1 MELKRKKRAAWN
13 VVIMKIAV
21 LGEREKVVG
30 LNEYIKENIL
40 IFDGAMGTMLQKKGL
55 KLGENPE
62 VLNLN
67 EPSIIEEIHREYIDS
82 GANVITTNTFGAN
95 ELKLKLCNL
104 EVEEVVD
111 SAIKIAKKARGNS
124 NTYIALDI
132 GPIGELLEPMGTLS
146 FDRAY
151 EIFKRQVVQGAKS
164 GADIILI
171 ETMTDLYELKAAVL
185 AVKENSELPV
195 FCTMTFEENLR
206 TFTGCSPEAMVL
218 VLEGLGVDALGV
230 NCSLGPKQL
239 KPVIEEVCSLAHIP
253 VMIQPNAGLP
263 TLSIGNE
270 TKYDVTK
277 EEFADTL
284 CSFIDSGV
292 RVIGGCCGTTPD
304 YIRELVLR
312 VKDKKLQP
320 VENENYSAICTPS
333 KVVRIDGVRIIGERI
348 NPTGKKLFKEAL
360 KNEDLDYILKQAIS
374 QIEAGAHI
382 LDVNVG
388 LPEIDEPKMMHKVIK
403 EIQGIIDTP
412 LQIDSSDVNAI
423 ETGLRYYNGKPILN
437 SVNGEEKVLDKILPL
452 VKKYGASVV
461 GLTLDDNG
469 IPLKAEERFAI
480 AEKIVKRAAEYG
492 IKKEDV
498 FIDCLVLTV
507 SAQQEEVQETLKAVR
522 MVKEKLGVKTVL
534 GVSNISFGL
543 PNREL
548 INETFLGL
556 ALANGLDLPI
566 MNPNADGMTR
576 VIHSYNVLYNYD
588 KSAEI
593 YIKNYAN
600 VDVKSTVTSKNGD
613 NSNST
618 NDSNKEHDLRYIV
631 VKGLKEEAK
640 QATIELLK
648 QYEEL
653 EIVNKYLIPALDE
666 VGDKYEKGELF
677 LPQLIQSA
685 ETVKNAFDVLKAEIA
700 KSNSESISKGK
711 IIVATVKGD
720 IHDIGKNIVKVI
732 LENYGYEMID
742 LGKDVPIETV
752 VSEAKKHN
760 VSLIGLSALMTT
772 TVRSME
778 ETIKALR
785 ADGYNG
791 KIFVGGAVLTADSAE
806 RIGADF
812 YAKDAKES
820 VEIAKKV
827 LA

>member
-1 MELKRKKRAAWN
+1 
-13 VVIMKIAV
+13 
-21 LGEREKVVG
+21 VG
-30 LNEYIKENIL
+30 LKKYIKDNIL

-62 VLNLN
+62 LLNIK
-67 EPSIIEEIHREYIDS
+67 EPDIIEEIHREYIES

-104 EVEEVVD
+104 EVEEAVD
-111 SAIKIAKKARGNS
+111 AAVRIAQKAKGNS
-124 NTYIALDI
+124 DTYIALDI

-171 ETMTDLYELKAAVL
+171 ETMTDLYELKAAIL
-185 AVKENSELPV
+185 AAKENSDLPI

-239 KPVIEEVCSLAHIP
+239 KPVIEEICNLAHIP
-253 VMIQPNAGLP
+253 VMVQPNAGLP

-292 RVIGGCCGTTPD
+292 RIIGGCCGTTPD
-304 YIRELVLR
+304 YIKELSER
-312 VKDKKLQP
+312 VKGKKLTSI
-320 VENENYSAICTPS
+320 ERSYYSAVCTPS

-348 NPTGKKLFKEAL
+348 NPTGKKIFKAAL
-360 KNEDLDYILKQAIS
+360 KNGDLDYILNQAVS

-388 LPEIDEPKMMHKVIK
+388 LPEIDEPTMMHKVIK
-403 EIQGIIDTP
+403 EIQGIMDTP
-412 LQIDSSDVNAI
+412 LQIDSSDHKAI

-437 SVNGEEKVLDKILPL
+437 SVNGEAEVLDRILPL

-461 GLTLDDNG
+461 GLTLDERG
-469 IPLKAEERFAI
+469 IPAKAEERFKI
-480 AEKIVKRAAEYG
+480 AKKIIYRAAQYG
-492 IKKEDV
+492 IRKEDV

-522 MVKEKLGVKTVL
+522 MVKENLGVKTVL

-548 INETFLGL
+548 INETFLAL

-566 MNPNADGMTR
+566 INPNVSGMTR
-576 VIHSYNVLYNYD
+576 VIDSYNVLCNYD
-588 KSAEI
+588 KGAEV
-593 YIKNYAN
+593 YINNYAN
-600 VDVKSTVTSKNGD
+600 VEVSTAVTVKGDEAGKNAS
-613 NSNST
+613 NSNA
-618 NDSNKEHDLRYIV
+618 NVEHDLKYIV
-631 VKGLKEEAK
+631 IKGLKEEAK

-648 QYEEL
+648 DKNEL
-653 EIVNKYLIPALDE
+653 EIVNEYLIPALDE
-666 VGDKYEKGELF
+666 VGNKYEKGELF
-677 LPQLIQSA
+677 LPQLIQAA
-685 ETVKNAFDVLKAEIA
+685 ETVKNSFSILKAEIA
-700 KSNSESISKGK
+700 KSNAKSISKGK

-742 LGKDVPIETV
+742 LGKDVPIKTV
-752 VSEAKKHN
+752 VEEAKNHN

-772 TVRSME
+772 TLRSME

-785 ADGYNG
+785 EDGYTG
-791 KIFVGGAVLTADSAE
+791 KIFVGGAVVTKDTAE

-820 VEIAKKV
+820 VEIAKEV
-827 LA
+827 LG

>member
-1 MELKRKKRAAWN
+1 M
-13 VVIMKIAV
+13 
-21 LGEREKVVG
+21 G
-30 LNEYIKENIL
+30 LREYIKNNIL

-62 VLNLN
+62 ILNLK
-67 EPSIIEEIHREYIDS
+67 EPYIIEEIHREYISS

-95 ELKLKLCNL
+95 ELKLKLCGL
-104 EVEEVVD
+104 VVEE
-111 SAIKIAKKARGNS
+111 AIDAAVNIAKKTKGNS
-124 NTYIALDI
+124 ETYIALDV
-132 GPIGELLEPMGTLS
+132 GPIGELLETMGTLS

-151 EIFKRQVVQGAKS
+151 EIFKRQIIQGVKS
-164 GADIILI
+164 GVDIILI

-185 AVKENSELPV
+185 AAKENSSLPI

-206 TFTGCSPEAMVL
+206 TFTGCTPEAMVL

-239 KPVIEEVCSLAHIP
+239 KPIVEKICSLSHIP
-253 VMIQPNAGLP
+253 VMVQPNAGLP

-284 CSFIDSGV
+284 CGFIDLGV
-292 RVIGGCCGTTPD
+292 RVIGGCCGTSPE
-304 YIRELVLR
+304 YIEELYKITR
-312 VKDKKLQP
+312 NKKL
-320 VENENYSAICTPS
+320 VFMEKEYYSAVCTPS

-348 NPTGKKLFKEAL
+348 NPTGKKIFKEAL
-360 KNEDLDYILKQAIS
+360 KNGDLDYILNQAVS
-374 QIEAGAHI
+374 QIEVGAHI

-388 LPEIDEPKMMHKVIK
+388 LPEIDEADMMHKVIR
-403 EIQGIIDTP
+403 EIQGIMDTP
-412 LQIDSSDVNAI
+412 LQIDSSDHKAI

-437 SVNGEEKVLDKILPL
+437 SVNGEDEVLDRILPI

-461 GLTLDDNG
+461 GLTLDERG
-469 IPLKAEERFAI
+469 IPAKAEERFEI
-480 AEKIVKRAAEYG
+480 AEKIISKAAEYG
-492 IKKEDV
+492 IRKEDV

-507 SAQQEEVQETLKAVR
+507 SAQQKEVQETLKAVR

-548 INETFLGL
+548 INETFLVL

-566 MNPNADGMTR
+566 INPNVNGMTR
-576 VIHSYNVLYNYD
+576 VIDSYNVLYNYD
-588 KSAEI
+588 KGAES
-593 YIKNYAN
+593 YINNYAN
-600 VDVKSTVTSKNGD
+600 VELSREVTIKGNGAAKI
-613 NSNST
+613 NSNINT
-618 NDSNKEHDLRYIV
+618 VHDLKYIV

-640 QATIELLK
+640 QATVELLK
-648 QYEEL
+648 EKKEL
-653 EIVNKYLIPALDE
+653 EIVNEYLIPALDM
-666 VGDKYEKGELF
+666 VGEKYEKGELF
-677 LPQLIQSA
+677 LPQLIQAA
-685 ETVKNAFDVLKAEIA
+685 ETVKNSFTILKEEI
-700 KSNSESISKGK
+700 SRTNSQTISKGK

-742 LGKDVPIETV
+742 LGKDVPIKTV
-752 VSEAKKHN
+752 VEEAKKHN
-760 VSLIGLSALMTT
+760 ASLIGLSALMTT
-772 TVRSME
+772 TLKSME

-785 ADGYNG
+785 EDGYNG
-791 KIFVGGAVLTADSAE
+791 KIFVGGAVLTKDTAE

-820 VEIAKKV
+820 VEIARRV
-827 LA
+827 LS

>member
-1 MELKRKKRAAWN
+1 
-13 VVIMKIAV
+13 
-21 LGEREKVVG
+21 VG
-30 LNEYIKENIL
+30 LKEYIKDNIL

-62 VLNLN
+62 VLNLK
-67 EPSIIEEIHREYIDS
+67 EPTIIEEIHREYIDS

-104 EVEEVVD
+104 EVEKVVD
-111 SAIKIAKKARGNS
+111 AAVEIAKKAKGNS
-124 NTYIALDI
+124 NAYIALDI

-151 EIFKRQVVQGAKS
+151 EIFKRQVVQGVKS
-164 GADIILI
+164 GVDLILL

-195 FCTMTFEENLR
+195 FCTMTFEENSR

-239 KPVIEEVCSLAHIP
+239 KPIIEEICSLAHIP
-253 VMIQPNAGLP
+253 VMVQPNAGLP

-284 CSFIDSGV
+284 CSFIHSGV

-304 YIRELVLR
+304 YIRELCLR
-312 VKDKKLQP
+312 VKDKELEP
-320 VENENYSAICTPS
+320 VENINYAAICTPS

-374 QIEAGAHI
+374 QVEAGAHI

-388 LPEIDEPKMMHKVIK
+388 LPEIDEPKMMYKVVK
-403 EIQGIIDTP
+403 EIQGIMDIP
-412 LQIDSSDVNAI
+412 LQIDSSDVKAI

-469 IPLKAEERFAI
+469 IPPKAEERFEI
-480 AEKIVKRAAEYG
+480 AEKIVNRAAEYG
-492 IKKEDV
+492 IKKEDI

-548 INETFLGL
+548 INETFLAL

-566 MNPNADGMTR
+566 MSPNASGMTR
-576 VIHSYNVLYNYD
+576 VIDSYNVLYNHD
-588 KSAEI
+588 KNSEV

-600 VDVKSTVTSKNGD
+600 VELSREVITKNGNNSSGTD
-613 NSNST
+613 NSNS
-618 NDSNKEHDLRYIV
+618 EQDLIYIV
-631 VKGLKEEAK
+631 VKGLKEEAA
-640 QATIELLK
+640 QATVELLK
-648 QYEEL
+648 THKEL
-653 EIVNKYLIPALDE
+653 EIVNKYLIPALDI

-677 LPQLIQSA
+677 LPQLIQAA
-685 ETVKNAFDVLKAEIA
+685 ETVKNAFTVLKAEIA

-752 VSEAKKHN
+752 VEEVKKHN
-760 VSLIGLSALMTT
+760 VSLVGLSALMTT

-785 ADGYNG
+785 SDGYTG
-791 KIFVGGAVLTADSAE
+791 KIFVGGAVVTAESAE

-820 VEIAKKV
+820 VEIAKKI
-827 LA
+827 LG

>member
-1 MELKRKKRAAWN
+1 
-13 VVIMKIAV
+13 
-21 LGEREKVVG
+21 VG
-30 LNEYIKENIL
+30 IKEYIKDNIL
-40 IFDGAMGTMLQKKGL
+40 VFDGAMGTMLQKKGL

-62 VLNLN
+62 TLNIT
-67 EPSIIEEIHREYIDS
+67 EPSIIEEIHKEYIKS

-104 EVEEVVD
+104 EVEVAVD
-111 SAIKIAKKARGNS
+111 AAIEIAKKARGNS
-124 NTYIALDI
+124 DTYIALDV

-151 EIFKRQVVQGAKS
+151 EIFKRQIVQGVKS
-164 GADIILI
+164 GADIILV
-171 ETMTDLYELKAAVL
+171 ETMTDLYELKAAIL
-185 AVKENSELPV
+185 AVKENCDLPL
-195 FCTMTFEENLR
+195 FCTMTFEENKR

-239 KPVIEEVCSLAHIP
+239 KPVIEEICKTAHIP
-253 VMIQPNAGLP
+253 VMVQPNAGLP
-263 TLSIGNE
+263 TLSIENE
-270 TKYDVTK
+270 TKFDVTK
-277 EEFADTL
+277 EEFAETL
-284 CSFIDSGV
+284 CSFIDLGV
-292 RVIGGCCGTTPD
+292 RIIGGCCGTTPD
-304 YIRELVLR
+304 YIEELCTR
-312 VKDKKLQP
+312 VKDKKLTP
-320 VENENYSAICTPS
+320 IENKHYAAICTPS
-333 KVVRIDGVRIIGERI
+333 KVVKIDGIRIIGERV

-360 KNEDLDYILKQAIS
+360 INEDLDYILKQAIA
-374 QIEAGAHI
+374 QVEAGAHI

-388 LPEIDEPKMMHKVIK
+388 LPEINEPKMMKKVVR
-403 EIQGIIDTP
+403 EIQGIMDTP
-412 LQIDSSDVNAI
+412 LQIDSSDVLAI
-423 ETGLRYYNGKPILN
+423 EAGLRYYNGKPILN
-437 SVNGEEKVLDKILPL
+437 SVNGEDKVLDKILPL

-461 GLTLDDNG
+461 GLTLDNNG
-469 IPLKAEERFAI
+469 IPPKAEERFVI
-480 AEKIVKRAAEYG
+480 AEKIVKKAAEYG

-548 INETFLGL
+548 INETFLAL

-566 MNPNADGMTR
+566 MNPNASGMTR
-576 VIHSYNVLYNYD
+576 VIDSYNVLYNHD
-588 KSAEI
+588 KNSEV

-600 VDVKSTVTSKNGD
+600 LEINRESAITTSGK
-613 NSNST
+613 NSNT
-618 NDSNKEHDLRYIV
+618 AIDSNSEHDLKYIV
-631 VKGLKEEAK
+631 IKGLKEEAK

-648 QYEEL
+648 EYKEL
-653 EIVNKYLIPALDE
+653 EIVNKYLIPALDV
-666 VGDKYEKGELF
+666 VGEKYEKGELF
-677 LPQLIQSA
+677 LPQLIQAA
-685 ETVKNAFDVLKAEIA
+685 ETVKNAFTVLKAEIA
-700 KSNSESISKGK
+700 KSNSKSISKGK

-752 VSEAKKHN
+752 VSEAKRHN

-785 ADGYNG
+785 IDGYTG
-791 KIFVGGAVLTADSAE
+791 KIFVGGAVVTPDSAE

-812 YAKDAKES
+812 YAKDARES

>member
-1 MELKRKKRAAWN
+1 MEIK
-13 VVIMKIAV
+13 
-21 LGEREKVVG
+21 
-30 LNEYIKENIL
+30 EYIKNNIL
-40 IFDGAMGTMLQKKGL
+40 IFDGAMGTMLQRKGL

-62 VLNLN
+62 LLNIK
-67 EPSIIEEIHREYIDS
+67 EPDIIEEIHKEYIES

-104 EVEEVVD
+104 EVEDAVD
-111 SAIKIAKKARGNS
+111 AAVKIAKKAKGSS

-146 FDRAY
+146 FERAY
-151 EIFKRQVVQGAKS
+151 EIFKRQVVQGTKS

-171 ETMTDLYELKAAVL
+171 ETMTDLYELKAAIL
-185 AVKENSELPV
+185 AAKENSDLPV

-239 KPVIEEVCSLAHIP
+239 KPVIEEICSLAHIP

-277 EEFADTL
+277 EEFADTV
-284 CSFIDSGV
+284 CSFIDLGV

-304 YIRELVLR
+304 YIKELSKI
-312 VKDKKLQP
+312 VKDKVVTP
-320 VENENYSAICTPS
+320 VERNNYYSAVCTPS

-348 NPTGKKLFKEAL
+348 NPTGKKIFKEAL
-360 KNEDLDYILKQAIS
+360 KNGDLDYILNQAVS

-388 LPEIDEPKMMHKVIK
+388 LPEIDEPSMMHKVIK
-403 EIQGIIDTP
+403 EIQGIMDTP
-412 LQIDSSDVNAI
+412 LQIDSSDHKAI

-437 SVNGEEKVLDKILPL
+437 SVNGEDEVLDKILPL

-461 GLTLDDNG
+461 GLTLDERG
-469 IPLKAEERFAI
+469 IPAKAEERFEI
-480 AEKIVKRAAEYG
+480 AKKIISRAAEYG

-548 INETFLGL
+548 INETFLAL

-566 MNPNADGMTR
+566 INPNVSGMTR
-576 VIHSYNVLYNYD
+576 VIDSYNVLYNYD
-588 KSAEI
+588 KGAEV
-593 YIKNYAN
+593 YINNYAN
-600 VDVKSTVTSKNGD
+600 VELATEVTVKGNGTAKN
-613 NSNST
+613 NST
-618 NDSNKEHDLRYIV
+618 SNEEHDLKYIV

-648 QYEEL
+648 EKNEL
-653 EIVNKYLIPALDE
+653 EIVNEYLIPALDE
-666 VGDKYEKGELF
+666 VGIKYEKGELF
-677 LPQLIQSA
+677 LPQLIQAA
-685 ETVKNAFDVLKAEIA
+685 ETVKNSFGILKAEIV
-700 KSNSESISKGK
+700 KNNSKTISKGK

-742 LGKDVPIETV
+742 LGKDVPIKTV
-752 VSEAKKHN
+752 VEEAKNHN

-772 TVRSME
+772 TLKSME
-778 ETIKALR
+778 ETIQALKE
-785 ADGYNG
+785 DGYVG
-791 KIFVGGAVLTADSAE
+791 KVFVGGAVLTKDTAE

-820 VEIAKKV
+820 VEIAREV
-827 LA
+827 LG

>member
-1 MELKRKKRAAWN
+1 
-13 VVIMKIAV
+13 MKIAV
-21 LGEREKVVG
+21 LEERENPVG
-30 LNEYIKENIL
+30 LKEFIKDNIL

-62 VLNLN
+62 LLNIK
-67 EPSIIEEIHREYIDS
+67 EPHIIEEIHKEYIES

-104 EVEEVVD
+104 EVEEAVD
-111 SAIKIAKKARGNS
+111 AAVNIAKKAKGNS
-124 NTYIALDI
+124 STYIALDI

-151 EIFKRQVVQGAKS
+151 EIFKRQIVQGAKS

-171 ETMTDLYELKAAVL
+171 ETMTDLYELKAAIL
-185 AVKENSELPV
+185 AAKENSDLPV

-206 TFTGCSPEAMVL
+206 TFTGCLPEAMVL
-218 VLEGLGVDALGV
+218 LLEGLGVDALGV

-239 KPVIEEVCSLAHIP
+239 KPIVEEICNLAHIP
-253 VMIQPNAGLP
+253 VMVQPNAGLP
-263 TLSIGNE
+263 TLSVNNE

-284 CSFIDSGV
+284 CSFIDLGV

-304 YIRELVLR
+304 YIKELVVR
-312 VKDKKLQP
+312 VKDKKLTSTEKTYYP
-320 VENENYSAICTPS
+320 AICTPS

-360 KNEDLDYILKQAIS
+360 KNEDLDYILNQGIS

-388 LPEIDEPKMMHKVIK
+388 LPEIDEPSMMHKVVK
-403 EIQGIIDTP
+403 EIQGIVDTP
-412 LQIDSSDVNAI
+412 LQIDSSDPKAI

-437 SVNGEEKVLDKILPL
+437 SVNGEDAILDRILPL
-452 VKKYGASVV
+452 VKKYGAAVV
-461 GLTLDDNG
+461 GLTLDERG
-469 IPLKAEERFAI
+469 IPAKAEERFEI
-480 AEKIVKRAAEYG
+480 AKKIINRAAEYG

-548 INETFLGL
+548 VNETFLAL

-566 MNPNADGMTR
+566 INPNAKGMTR
-576 VIHSYNVLYNYD
+576 VIDSYNVLYNYD
-588 KSAEI
+588 KGSEV

-600 VDVKSTVTSKNGD
+600 VELSTEVTVKGNANGKNTSVIN
-613 NSNST
+613 NTLNE
-618 NDSNKEHDLRYIV
+618 EHDLKYIV
-631 VKGLKEEAK
+631 IKGLKEEAK

-648 QYEEL
+648 EKKEL
-653 EIVNKYLIPALDE
+653 EIVNEYLIPALDV
-666 VGDKYEKGELF
+666 VGDKFEKGELF

-685 ETVKNAFDVLKAEIA
+685 ETVKNSFNILKAEMV
-700 KSNSESISKGK
+700 KSNTKTISKGK

-742 LGKDVPIETV
+742 LGKDVPIQTV
-752 VSEAKKHN
+752 VEEARKHD
-760 VSLIGLSALMTT
+760 VALIGLSALMTT
-772 TVRSME
+772 TLRSME
-778 ETIKALR
+778 ETIKALNE
-785 ADGYNG
+785 DGYKG
-791 KIFVGGAVLTADSAE
+791 KIFVGGAVLTKDTAE
-806 RIGADF
+806 RIGADY

-827 LA
+827 LG

>member
-1 MELKRKKRAAWN
+1 MGLK
-13 VVIMKIAV
+13 
-21 LGEREKVVG
+21 
-30 LNEYIKENIL
+30 EYIKDNIL

-62 VLNLN
+62 VLNLK
-67 EPSIIEEIHREYIDS
+67 EPAIIEEIHREYIES
-82 GANVITTNTFGAN
+82 GANVISTNTFGAN

-111 SAIKIAKKARGNS
+111 SAIQIAKKAKGNS

-151 EIFKRQVVQGAKS
+151 EIFKRQVVQGTKS
-164 GADIILI
+164 GADIILL

-185 AVKENSELPV
+185 AVKENSDLPV
-195 FCTMTFEENLR
+195 FATMTFEENLR

-239 KPVIEEVCSLAHIP
+239 KPVIEEICSLAHIP
-253 VMIQPNAGLP
+253 VMVQPNAGLP

-292 RVIGGCCGTTPD
+292 RVIGGCCGTNPD
-304 YIRELVLR
+304 YIRELADR
-312 VKDKKLQP
+312 VKDKKLEP
-320 VENENYSAICTPS
+320 VNNERYAAVCTPS

-360 KNEDLDYILKQAIS
+360 KNEDLDYILKQGIE
-374 QIEAGAHI
+374 QVEAGAPI

-388 LPEIDEPKMMHKVIK
+388 LPEIDEPKMMRKVIK
-403 EIQGIIDTP
+403 EIQGIMDTP
-412 LQIDSSDVNAI
+412 LQIDSSDINAI

-437 SVNGEEKVLDKILPL
+437 SVNGEEKVLDTILPL

-469 IPLKAEERFAI
+469 IPPKAEQRFAI

-492 IKKEDV
+492 IKKEDI

-548 INETFLGL
+548 INETFLAL
-556 ALANGLDLPI
+556 ALANGLDMPI
-566 MNPNADGMTR
+566 MNPNAGGMMR
-576 VIHSYNVLYNYD
+576 VIHSYNVLYNHD
-588 KSAEI
+588 KNAEV
-593 YIKNYAN
+593 YINNYAN
-600 VDVKSTVTSKNGD
+600 IDLKSTVSVKNGK
-613 NSNST
+613 NSNGS
-618 NDSNKEHDLRYIV
+618 NDSNSEHDLKYIV
-631 VKGLKEEAK
+631 IKGLKEEAK
-640 QATIELLK
+640 QATVDLLADH
-648 QYEEL
+648 EEL

-666 VGDKYEKGELF
+666 VGNKYEKGELF

-685 ETVKNAFDVLKAEIA
+685 ETVKNAFEVLKAEIA

-785 ADGYNG
+785 ADGYAG
-791 KIFVGGAVLTADSAE
+791 KVFVGGAVLTADSAE

-820 VEIAKKV
+820 VEIARKV
-827 LA
+827 LS

>member
-1 MELKRKKRAAWN
+1 
-13 VVIMKIAV
+13 MKIVV
-21 LGEREKVVG
+21 LGEKEKLVG
-30 LNEYIKENIL
+30 LKEYIKDNIL

-62 VLNLN
+62 VLNIK
-67 EPSIIEEIHREYIDS
+67 ESSIIEEIHREYINS

-111 SAIKIAKKARGNS
+111 AAVEIAKKAKGNS

-151 EIFKRQVVQGAKS
+151 EIFKRQVVQGVKS
-164 GADIILI
+164 GVDIILL

-239 KPVIEEVCSLAHIP
+239 KPIIEEICSLAHIP
-253 VMIQPNAGLP
+253 VMVQPNAGLP

-304 YIRELVLR
+304 YIRELCLR
-312 VKDKKLQP
+312 VKDKKFDRI
-320 VENENYSAICTPS
+320 ENKNYAAICTPS

-374 QIEAGAHI
+374 QVEAGAHI

-388 LPEIDEPKMMHKVIK
+388 LPEIDEPKMMYKVVK
-403 EIQGIIDTP
+403 EIQGIMDTP
-412 LQIDSSDVNAI
+412 LQIDSSDVEAI

-469 IPLKAEERFAI
+469 IPSKAEKRFAI

-548 INETFLGL
+548 INETFLAL

-566 MNPNADGMTR
+566 MSPNADGMTR
-576 VIHSYNVLYNYD
+576 VIHSYNVLYNHD
-588 KSAEI
+588 KNAEV
-593 YIKNYAN
+593 YIENYAN
-600 VDVKSTVTSKNGD
+600 VELSRGTTVTTNSKSPDNTD
-613 NSNST
+613 NSNS
-618 NDSNKEHDLRYIV
+618 EHDLIYIV
-631 VKGLKEEAK
+631 IKGLKEEAA
-640 QATIELLK
+640 QATRELLK
-648 QYEEL
+648 NHKEL
-653 EIVNKYLIPALDE
+653 EIVNKYLIPALDI

-677 LPQLIQSA
+677 LPQLIQAA
-685 ETVKNAFDVLKAEIA
+685 ETVKNAFTVLKAEIA
-700 KSNSESISKGK
+700 KSNSKSISKGK

-752 VSEAKKHN
+752 VEEAKKHK

-785 ADGYNG
+785 IDGYTG
-791 KIFVGGAVLTADSAE
+791 KIFVGGAVLTPDSAE

>member
-1 MELKRKKRAAWN
+1 
-13 VVIMKIAV
+13 MKIAV

-30 LNEYIKENIL
+30 LNEYIKDNIL

-67 EPSIIEEIHREYIDS
+67 KPTIIEEIHREYIDN

-124 NTYIALDI
+124 KTYIALDI

-292 RVIGGCCGTTPD
+292 RIIGGCCGTTPD
-304 YIRELVLR
+304 YIRELSVR

-320 VENENYSAICTPS
+320 LENENYSAICTPS
-333 KVVRIDGVRIIGERI
+333 KVVRIDGVKIIGERI

-388 LPEIDEPKMMHKVIK
+388 LPEIDEPKMMRKVIK

-412 LQIDSSDVNAI
+412 LQIDSSDINAI

-437 SVNGEEKVLDKILPL
+437 SVNGEEKVLSAILPL

-566 MNPNADGMTR
+566 MNPNAEGMTR

-600 VDVKSTVTSKNGD
+600 VDLKSTVTIKDND

-618 NDSNKEHDLRYIV
+618 SDSNKEHDLRYIV

-700 KSNSESISKGK
+700 KSNSKSISKGK

-785 ADGYNG
+785 ADGYTG

>member
-1 MELKRKKRAAWN
+1 
-13 VVIMKIAV
+13 
-21 LGEREKVVG
+21 VG
-30 LNEYIKENIL
+30 LKEYIKDNIL

-62 VLNLN
+62 VLNLK
-67 EPSIIEEIHREYIDS
+67 EPTIIEEIHREYIDS

-104 EVEEVVD
+104 EVEKVVD
-111 SAIKIAKKARGNS
+111 AAVEIAKKAKGNS
-124 NTYIALDI
+124 NAYIALDI

-151 EIFKRQVVQGAKS
+151 EIFKRQVVQGVKS
-164 GADIILI
+164 GVDLILL

-185 AVKENSELPV
+185 DVKENSELPV
-195 FCTMTFEENLR
+195 FCTMTFEENSR

-239 KPVIEEVCSLAHIP
+239 KPIIEEICSLAHIP
-253 VMIQPNAGLP
+253 VMVQPNAGLP

-284 CSFIDSGV
+284 CSFIHSGV

-304 YIRELVLR
+304 YIRELCLR
-312 VKDKKLQP
+312 VKDKELEP
-320 VENENYSAICTPS
+320 VENINYAAICTPS

-374 QIEAGAHI
+374 QVEAGAHI

-388 LPEIDEPKMMHKVIK
+388 LPEIDEPKMMYKVVK
-403 EIQGIIDTP
+403 EIQGIMDIP
-412 LQIDSSDVNAI
+412 LQIDSSDVKAI

-469 IPLKAEERFAI
+469 IPPKAEERFEI
-480 AEKIVKRAAEYG
+480 AEKIVNRAAEYG
-492 IKKEDV
+492 IKKEDI

-548 INETFLGL
+548 INETFLAL

-566 MNPNADGMTR
+566 MSPNASGMTR
-576 VIHSYNVLYNYD
+576 VIDSYNVLYNHD
-588 KSAEI
+588 KNSEV

-600 VDVKSTVTSKNGD
+600 VELSREVITKNGNNSSGTD
-613 NSNST
+613 NSNS
-618 NDSNKEHDLRYIV
+618 EQDLIYIV
-631 VKGLKEEAK
+631 VKGLKEEAA
-640 QATIELLK
+640 QATVELLK
-648 QYEEL
+648 THKEL
-653 EIVNKYLIPALDE
+653 EIVNKYLIPALDI

-677 LPQLIQSA
+677 LPQLIQAA
-685 ETVKNAFDVLKAEIA
+685 ETVKNAFTVLKAEIA

-752 VSEAKKHN
+752 VEEVKKHN
-760 VSLIGLSALMTT
+760 VSLVGLSALMTT

-785 ADGYNG
+785 SDGYTG
-791 KIFVGGAVLTADSAE
+791 KIFVGGAVVTAESAE

-820 VEIAKKV
+820 VEIAKKI
-827 LA
+827 LG